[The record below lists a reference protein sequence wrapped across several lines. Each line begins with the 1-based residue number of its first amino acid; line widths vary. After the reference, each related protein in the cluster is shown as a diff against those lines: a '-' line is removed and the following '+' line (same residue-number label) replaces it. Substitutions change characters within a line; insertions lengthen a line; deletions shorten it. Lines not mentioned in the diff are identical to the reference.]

1 MLDEAVFTA
10 GDLMT
15 RDVAVVHPETSLL
28 DAVKL
33 MAQRHISGI
42 PVVDD
47 SGAIVGMLSE
57 GDVVRWHEGYTDR
70 QTRWLNM
77 LADGFELAPAFLEGI
92 REQNCKVK
100 SIMAPGAT
108 TVTEDAPARE
118 VAHLMHAKNIKR
130 VPVVRDGRL
139 VGIVA
144 RSDLV
149 RALAQKLDEKPT
161 ASTIE
166 LKALNE
172 ALRRKRKTPA
182 GNLLVRYVPSVISLQ
197 LGAMRRMEPVEPDLR
212 RHPHGPMHL

>member
-33 MAQRHISGI
+33 MATRKVSGV

-47 SGAIVGMLSE
+47 GSIVGMLSE
-57 GDVVRWHEGYTDR
+57 GDLVRWHEGYTER
-70 QTRWLNM
+70 QARWLDM

-92 REQNCKVK
+92 REQQRKVK
-100 SIMAPGAT
+100 SVMTRGAL
-108 TVTEDAPARE
+108 TVTEEMAARE
-118 VAHLMHAKNIKR
+118 VAHLMYKKNVKR
-130 VPVVRDGRL
+130 VPVVRGGEL

-149 RALAQKLDEKPT
+149 RALAQKLEEKQAWQPT
-161 ASTIE
+161 EFETID
-166 LKALNE
+166 E
-172 ALRRKRKTPA
+172 ALRHRRE
-182 GNLLVRYVPSVISLQ
+182 Q
-197 LGAMRRMEPVEPDLR
+197 LGK
-212 RHPHGPMHL
+212 